1 MIGTYLQGPALS
13 LARLRYTW
21 SLEPVHVAIVLISI
35 IFIATNA
42 ICIPLQEL
50 CCTTHG
56 GTTKQHIW
64 SDHKTTHTW
73 RGTGLA
79 GGGEWGVSFVCLLHD
94 KRCGCVCV
102 ASKECTSFLDTIIYS
117 LKDIMGTTTSLNL
130 LPSKNP

>member
-64 SDHKTTHTW
+64 SHHKTTHTW
-73 RGTGLA
+73 RGTGL
-79 GGGEWGVSFVCLLHD
+79 GGGEWVYLLFGCCMTIGVVVCAWQA
-94 KRCGCVCV
+94 KS
-102 ASKECTSFLDTIIYS
+102 AQAFWI
-117 LKDIMGTTTSLNL
+117 
-130 LPSKNP
+130 P